1 MNEPEFDAFI
11 ECWNDAR
18 FFEAHEVLEGLWM
31 RTRDEFQR
39 GLIQLAAALY
49 HIQRSNLKGART
61 MCDRALSRL
70 NQKSNHPT
78 PIEAKALIDF
88 ASRVR
93 KELSDS
99 NGADLIASRPRL

>member
-1 MNEPEFDAFI
+1 MSEPEVDAFI
-11 ECWNDAR
+11 ECWNDGL

-49 HIQRSNLKGART
+49 HIQRDNIKGART
-61 MCDRALSRL
+61 IFDRALPRL
-70 NQKSNHPT
+70 NQQPKHPT

-99 NGADLIASRPRL
+99 NGADLIDSRQRL